1 MIVQTYK
8 SSGGKDYIVE
18 YIEKLTPNE
27 QSESHYIIERLRRDG
42 IDYLESLITRQIDR
56 KLWEIKF
63 WRHNRFFY
71 VLIDQNEL
79 YILHACKKQKFK
91 AEKKD
96 IDLAKHRM
104 KEVHRDN
111 R

>member
-8 SSGGKDYIVE
+8 SSGGKDYIIE
-18 YIEKLTPNE
+18 YIKKLPNNE
-27 QSESHYIIERLRRDG
+27 RSEAYYIIEHLKSDG
-42 IDYLESLITRQIDR
+42 IDYLESHITRQIDR

-71 VLIDQNEL
+71 ILIDHSEMH
-79 YILHACKKQKFK
+79 IVHVCKKQKPK

-96 IDLAKHRM
+96 IDLATQRM
-104 KEVHRDN
+104 KEVYHDDR
-111 R
+111 